1 MVKARNIT
9 VLITLS
15 ISHIWNNGVVGQY
28 DEVSSDNPSEMYL
41 KACMGP
47 RGEDDVET
55 VKKALKMGAFIDA
68 QHEQSGQ
75 SCLMAATLRGK
86 LGIVEYLL
94 DAGAD
99 PNLPEKNGYTPPHG
113 AAFQGRPDV
122 MELLIKKGLD
132 VNQYHEDGFTPLH
145 RACWGPE
152 LRHTDTV
159 LTLLENGIYHGVLS
173 QSHSKQPSATCLQ
186 MTQNEGT
193 KKVIARFMRP
203 EL

>member
-1 MVKARNIT
+1 MKAKSIYL
-9 VLITLS
+9 LITLA
-15 ISHIWNNGVVGQY
+15 IGHIYDFGVNGQL
-28 DEVSSDNPSEMYL
+28 DEVSPDNPNAIYL

-86 LGIVEYLL
+86 LGIVEHLL

-159 LTLLENGIYHGVLS
+159 LTLLENGVYHGVLS
-173 QSHSKQPSATCLQ
+173 QPHSKQPSATCLQ
-186 MTQNEGT
+186 MTDNEGT
-193 KKVIARFMRP
+193 KDVIYKFMKP